1 MQDRPHTIQRKRTL
15 HIENSEKKPDQNTL
29 RWRPNRRVM
38 NHRNVGNALDTKTP
52 FIEPER
58 MCIRINKIISRNCQ
72 NIKNHYCA
80 PPMGEATKQRTLKI
94 IKLMLL
100 WILWQL
106 LEDCMKYEFKRD
118 TAPCARM
125 VHDLK
130 TIQQSDPWLHCWWS
144 TWNQLTSTQT

>member
-1 MQDRPHTIQRKRTL
+1 
-15 HIENSEKKPDQNTL
+15 
-29 RWRPNRRVM
+29 
-38 NHRNVGNALDTKTP
+38 
-52 FIEPER
+52 
-58 MCIRINKIISRNCQ
+58 
-72 NIKNHYCA
+72 
-80 PPMGEATKQRTLKI
+80 MGEATKQRTLKI

-106 LEDCMKYEFKRD
+106 LEDCMKHEFKRD

-144 TWNQLTSTQT
+144 TWISTNKYSDLIEKVDDTACSKNQIHSPPYAPKISKTLASWEPAGLQKGEDCHDRCKHVTRHRCCMDFPRRST